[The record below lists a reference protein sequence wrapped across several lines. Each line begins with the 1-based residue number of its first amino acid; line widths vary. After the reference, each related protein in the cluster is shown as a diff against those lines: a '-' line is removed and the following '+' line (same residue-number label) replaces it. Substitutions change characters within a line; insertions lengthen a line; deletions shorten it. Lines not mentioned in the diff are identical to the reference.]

1 MSDGNQHSVW
11 EMIKFA
17 VSELGGECTYSAIK
31 AKVRSIYGE
40 NINDSSMTCSIIS
53 GSVNHSSRIH
63 YSENKKPRLA
73 NTKYDYL
80 FNVGRGKVVWYD
92 PEKHG
97 VWEIVQSADGSL
109 AAALSDDAEESST
122 SIIHSAEAASE
133 TNSMF
138 AMEAHLRDYLAK
150 SLPTLPGHNSPLSLY
165 RAEERDG
172 VEFQTDVGPIDI
184 LATYDGDFYVIELKV
199 GRGPDA
205 ALGQVLRYMGWV
217 KTHLAGDKNV
227 FGIVVAS
234 DIGKKLKYAVTQ
246 VPAVRLMEYDL
257 NVRLRSVALGLSP
270 ISP

>member
-1 MSDGNQHSVW
+1 MSTGNQPPVW

-31 AKVRSIYGE
+31 AKVRSVYGDVV
-40 NINDSSMTCSIIS
+40 NDSSMTCSIIS
-53 GSVNHSSRIH
+53 GSVNHLSRIH
-63 YSENKKPRLA
+63 YSENKKCRLA

-80 FNVGRGKVVWYD
+80 FNVGRGRVVWYE

-97 VWEIVQSADGSL
+97 VWEIVQATDGDLAVVLADEIGENSVTIVQ
-109 AAALSDDAEESST
+109 A
-122 SIIHSAEAASE
+122 AEAAGE
-133 TNSMF
+133 TNGMF

-150 SLPTLPGHNSPLSLY
+150 TLPRLPEHSAPLSLY
-165 RAEERDG
+165 RTEERDG

-184 LATYDGDFYVIELKV
+184 LATYDGDFYVIELKA

-217 KTHLAGDKNV
+217 KIHLAVNKNV

-234 DIGKKLKYAVTQ
+234 DIGKKLRYAVTQ
-246 VPAVRLMEYDL
+246 VPSVRLMEYDL
-257 NVRLRSVALGLSP
+257 AVTLRAVALPS
-270 ISP
+270 